1 MKIDETLKKKIIFYG
16 TIAFLIVE
24 AVLFIT
30 FIIMDGIDIFG
41 AGIGN
46 ARSTPV
52 KYAGTLLCVAVAAA
66 SIALRGKDGI
76 VVAVGLAFTAVA
88 DLFMLVLNR
97 YYEISLIAFIA
108 AQTTYAFRIYMTN
121 GRKPWISIGIRAGL
135 IIAVLAILGGLG
147 SLNLLTALV
156 AIYFPNLLV
165 NMVEAFLLVKK
176 GRRHLLFAIGLAL
189 FVCCDICVGLN
200 NFGPV
205 LGVELPNALNMAV
218 LFAIWIFYL
227 PSQVC
232 IALSVGD
239 KDCYHPY
246 VETEEKIIKRHNV
259 LCTTLFGI
267 FLVLFMLTF
276 SIGLPI
282 YGRFF
287 YYIQIKTLK
296 MEANTGWSYAVI
308 KEAYDQVLNYL
319 TIPEH
324 EFGTGKLAFSEAGA
338 AHFADC
344 KVLFDL
350 NISVMVLSAAV
361 LIGLIVLYKL
371 KKIDLLKVKGHRA
384 YFIPAIVAVAL
395 PTLLAGIVAI
405 DFDKA
410 FEVFHAIFFPGKT
423 NWVFDPYADEI
434 INVMPQEFFMNCAI
448 IIAVGLI
455 SFALALII
463 ADIVL
468 YFRDQ
473 KKADAPPAE
482 VNLAE

>member
-1 MKIDETLKKKIIFYG
+1 MKIDENQKKKIIFYG

-24 AVLFIT
+24 AVLFLT

-52 KYAGTLLCVAVAAA
+52 KYAGTLLCVAVSAAC
-66 SIALRGKDGI
+66 IALRGKDGI
-76 VVAVGLAFTAVA
+76 TVTVGLAATAIA
-88 DLFMLVLNR
+88 DLFMLVLDR
-97 YYEISLIAFIA
+97 LYEISLVAFIV
-108 AQTTYAFRIYMTN
+108 AQLVYAFRIYMIN
-121 GRKPWISIGIRAGL
+121 GRKPWISIGVRAGL
-135 IIAVLAILGGLG
+135 TVIVLGILGGLH

-165 NMVEAFLLVKK
+165 NMAESFMLSKMGKRYLM
-176 GRRHLLFAIGLAL
+176 FAIGLAL

-200 NFGPV
+200 NFGSV
-205 LGVELPNALNMAV
+205 LGVNLPYAFEMAV

-227 PSQVC
+227 PSQVL
-232 IALSVGD
+232 IALSVGENGSY
-239 KDCYHPY
+239 KPY
-246 VETEEKIIKRHNV
+246 VETNEKIVKRHNV
-259 LCTTLFGI
+259 LCTVLFGV

-296 MEANTGWSYAVI
+296 MEESTGWSYAII
-308 KEAYDQVLNYL
+308 KEAYNQVLDYL
-319 TIPEH
+319 TLPEH
-324 EFGTGKLAFSEAGA
+324 DFGTGMLKFSAEGA

-350 NISVMVLSAAV
+350 NISVMILSAAV
-361 LIGLIVLYKL
+361 LVGLIVLYKL

-384 YFIPAIVAVAL
+384 YFIPAIVAVGL
-395 PTLLAGIVAI
+395 PTILAGLVAI
-405 DFDKA
+405 DFDRA
-410 FEVFHAIFFPGKT
+410 FAVFHAIFFPGKT
-423 NWVFDPYADEI
+423 NWVFDPFTDEI
-434 INVMPQEFFMNCAI
+434 INVMPQQFFMNCAI

-455 SFALALII
+455 AFALSLII
-463 ADIVL
+463 ADTVL
-468 YFRDQ
+468 YLRER
-473 KKADAPPAE
+473 KNNKTVSSE
-482 VNLAE
+482 GGV